1 MLDSSRLGN
10 VSQFQLDMLVLA
22 FKISPCRASFVLVSH
37 VLANIANIA
46 APWFLGFLVA
56 SFGSSEFGSEYGSRS
71 IFYAVLI
78 YIGLFCANMI
88 LRNLAIPSAEQ
99 LKIDLE
105 TNLSLRELR
114 RSYTCSSKLRS
125 TVNDAEVTWAMQN
138 AGRAAASAWENFV
151 FGPLTAFVGMVAGL
165 VMVTKTGGW
174 ITGGVFLFACLGYL
188 LVSSPLVR
196 RHRNRS
202 AEFVDLDNNSH
213 SHTVDV
219 VAMWREAKI
228 FGVNGWLEE
237 HFLKLRRSLA
247 GAGIARARA
256 TRNLYLAQSV
266 ILSIAMLALIYSV
279 ALSGKV
285 GSDLIGNI
293 VAVSG
298 ICTASI
304 MSLQSLGFGF
314 SAIVQ
319 AEAQWRGAI
328 AVLET
333 AEADSSASS
342 ANFSGPVPCV
352 AGRPTWVV
360 GPSGAG
366 KSSLLEEL
374 LGLRGASS
382 QLERIVNEDDV
393 PVVADGRVAYL
404 PQENRLIGTTV
415 EDNIRPGRNGSE
427 TETLLKRLGLAAFT
441 QGGQRSREALKPTSA
456 STSGGES
463 RRIVLLRTLLDDEAE
478 LIVLDEPTAGLDQDW
493 SDIVWELIIE
503 RAASTPVIVATHDSR
518 APKFDSDPVLRVSP
532 RK

>member
-1 MLDSSRLGN
+1 MSDPSRLGK
-10 VSQFQLDMLVLA
+10 VSQFQLDILALA
-22 FKISPCRASFVLVSH
+22 FKVSPSRAFFVLVSH
-37 VLANIANIA
+37 VSANVANIL

-56 SFGSSEFGSEYGSRS
+56 SFGASESRS
-71 IFYAVLI
+71 GHGGRGIFYAVLI
-78 YIGLFCANMI
+78 YVALFCANMI
-88 LRNLAIPSAEQ
+88 LRNIAIPSTEQ

-114 RSYTCSSKLRS
+114 RSYTCSSKIRS
-125 TVNDAEVTWAMQN
+125 RANDSEVTWAMQN
-138 AGRAAASAWENFV
+138 AGRAAATAWENFV
-151 FGPLTAFVGMVAGL
+151 FGPLTAFVGILAGL
-165 VMVTKTGGW
+165 IMVTKTGGW
-174 ITGGVFLFACLGYL
+174 ITGGVFLLACLGYI

-202 AEFVDLDNNSH
+202 AEFVALDNNSH

-237 HFLKLRRSLA
+237 HFLNLRRSLA
-247 GAGIARARA
+247 SAGIARARA

-285 GSDLIGNI
+285 GPDLVGNI

-319 AEAQWRGAI
+319 AEAQWKGAI
-328 AVLET
+328 AVLENT
-333 AEADSSASS
+333 QSELPISS
-342 ANFSGPVPCV
+342 ANFSGLVPCV
-352 AGRPTWVV
+352 AGRPTWVI

-374 LGLRGASS
+374 LGLRGTSS
-382 QLERIVNEDDV
+382 QLERIVNEEDV
-393 PVVADGRVAYL
+393 PVVAKGRVAYL
-404 PQENRLIGTTV
+404 PQENRLIGATV
-415 EDNIRPGRNGSE
+415 EDNIRLGRDGGE
-427 TETLLKRLGLAAFT
+427 TETLLERLGLDAFT
-441 QGGQRSREALKPTSA
+441 QRGQRSREALKPTSS

-463 RRIVLLRTLLDDEAE
+463 RRIVLLRTLLDDDAE
-478 LIVLDEPTAGLDQDW
+478 LIVLDEPTAGLDQGW

-503 RAASTPVIVATHDSR
+503 KAASTPVIVATHDSR
-518 APKFDSDPVLRVSP
+518 APRSDSDPVVWVSP